1 MGKKKGKYCFWTALL
16 FLFIQAASSQ
26 TRSILFTP
34 QSMMI
39 RDDSVRIEMKITIR
53 GIQLPTERSLSL
65 TPYLCKSNKNVTLPS
80 VILYGRQRYRFDRRE
95 ELIDPRMCLVKP
107 YTRLVGLNEKK
118 TYTLQYKVSLPYAG
132 WMRHASLCLRQT
144 GKDCCTET
152 RLSDNV
158 LTEDIHLPDPCIGE
172 IGKGGEP

>member
-34 QSMMI
+34 QSMTI

-65 TPYLCKSNKNVTLPS
+65 TPYLRKGSKEVTLSP
-80 VILYGRQRYRFDRRE
+80 VVLYGRQRYRFDLRE
-95 ELIDPRMCLVKP
+95 ELVDPRLSVVEP
-107 YTRLVGLNEKK
+107 YTRLVGLKEKK
-118 TYTLQYKVSLPYAG
+118 LTLYNIK
-132 WMRHASLCLRQT
+132 
-144 GKDCCTET
+144 
-152 RLSDNV
+152 
-158 LTEDIHLPDPCIGE
+158 
-172 IGKGGEP
+172 